1 MLNMIHSTLNLSDD
15 IKTYPLKTLLWQYQE
30 VYKAAEVW
38 LSKYCTV
45 GYFNYTFGTSYING
59 NTFARAVS
67 FVNETDYLVF
77 KLKFP
82 ELC

>member
-1 MLNMIHSTLNLSDD
+1 MIHSTLNLSKDVK
-15 IKTYPLKTLLWQYQE
+15 IYPLRMLIWEYPE
-30 VYKAAEVW
+30 VYAAAEGW
-38 LSKYCTV
+38 LNEYCTT
-45 GYFNYTFGTSYING
+45 GYFNYEYGVSYING
-59 NTFARAVS
+59 GVYARAVC

>member
-1 MLNMIHSTLNLSDD
+1 MIHSTLNLSQDV
-15 IKTYPLKTLLWQYQE
+15 KTYPLRMLVWEYPE
-30 VYKAAEVW
+30 VYKAAEEW
-38 LSKYCTV
+38 LTKYCTI
-45 GYFNYTFGTSYING
+45 GYFNYIHGLSHING
-59 NTFARAVS
+59 TPYARAVS